1 MGDFSKIKSLC
12 SNPGWRYNCIYLLL
26 FQLNSGS
33 QGRFIVPNG
42 PFFKFMHDLLLQKPG
57 RISGILCSQ
66 GEIWKEQRN
75 FMIKTLDILGFKN
88 SSLEDIV
95 LEKVES
101 FCQFLKSKKGN
112 SVEIAGLFNLTVVS
126 ILWKMTTG
134 ENIDFQ
140 DSKLQAL
147 RLNHFSSSYNLSY
160 LNNLVMVFMQQLVSL
175 QPPLFFSQPCFH
187 G

>member
-1 MGDFSKIKSLC
+1 
-12 SNPGWRYNCIYLLL
+12 
-26 FQLNSGS
+26 
-33 QGRFIVPNG
+33 
-42 PFFKFMHDLLLQKPG
+42 
-57 RISGILCSQ
+57 
-66 GEIWKEQRN
+66 
-75 FMIKTLDILGFKN
+75 MIKTLNILGLKN

-112 SVEIAGLFNLTVVS
+112 SVQIAGLFDLSVLS

-175 QPPLFFSQPCFH
+175 QPPLLCSQ
-187 G
+187 